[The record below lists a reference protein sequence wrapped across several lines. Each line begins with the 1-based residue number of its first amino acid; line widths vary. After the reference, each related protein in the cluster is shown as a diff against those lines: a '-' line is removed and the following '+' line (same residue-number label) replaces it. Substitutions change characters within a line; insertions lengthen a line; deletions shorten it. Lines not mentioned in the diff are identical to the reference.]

1 MITLKSK
8 GSGVMANHTMGEKE
22 LSCKDF
28 RQDCG
33 FTVRAKT
40 EKEILNK
47 CQAHVCSAH
56 GKCSFSSEMREKIR
70 SHIRNVV

>member
-1 MITLKSK
+1 
-8 GSGVMANHTMGEKE
+8 MADHTTGEKE
-22 LSCKDF
+22 LGCKDF

-47 CQAHVCSAH
+47 CQGHICSVH
-56 GKCSFSSEMREKIR
+56 GKCSMSSEMREKIS
-70 SHIRNVV
+70 SHIRNVG

>member
-1 MITLKSK
+1 
-8 GSGVMANHTMGEKE
+8 MADHTMGEKE
-22 LSCKDF
+22 LSCRDF

-56 GKCSFSSEMREKIR
+56 GRCSVSPEMREKIR
-70 SHIRNVV
+70 SHIRDVV

>member
-1 MITLKSK
+1 
-8 GSGVMANHTMGEKE
+8 MADHTMGEKE
-22 LSCKDF
+22 LGCKDF

-47 CQAHVCSAH
+47 CQAHVCSTH
-56 GKCSFSSEMREKIR
+56 GKCSTSSEMREEIR
-70 SHIRNVV
+70 SHIKNVV

>member
-1 MITLKSK
+1 
-8 GSGVMANHTMGEKE
+8 MADHTMGEKE
-22 LSCKDF
+22 LSCRDF
-28 RQDCG
+28 REDCG

-56 GKCSFSSEMREKIR
+56 GKCSTSPEMREKIR
-70 SHIRNVV
+70 SHIRDVM